1 MSKELKV
8 KKEEYK
14 LNRFKG
20 ITLISLV
27 ITIVVLI
34 ILASVVIHL
43 GLSDNGIFERSKQA
57 KKLYGNATQKE
68 QEQLN
73 ELYGQ
78 LLIASDGTINN
89 ISLEKLQTIIQNE
102 VNKAVTSSTGNPTGT
117 IIAYSVDNVPTGYLK
132 CEGQE
137 ISRTDYNNLFNIIGT
152 TYGDGDGS
160 TTFNVPDLRGE
171 FLRGTGT
178 NSHTNQGNGSSVG
191 THQDATNIPFTF
203 IASSGNFVG
212 PTESYPSNTDHGK
225 LVQGQGR
232 YTSLAPGSA
241 CNTTRAYT
249 ARPTN
254 TSVLYCIKY

>member
-1 MSKELKV
+1 M
-8 KKEEYK
+8 
-14 LNRFKG
+14 
-20 ITLISLV
+20 
-27 ITIVVLI
+27 LI
-34 ILASVVIHL
+34 ILSSVAIYLNL
-43 GLSDNGIFERSKQA
+43 GNNGIFNRAKQA
-57 KKLYGNATQKE
+57 RKLYENATQKE
-68 QEQLN
+68 QEELN

-102 VNKAVTSSTGNPTGT
+102 VNKAVTNSTGNPTGT

-137 ISRTDYNNLFNIIGT
+137 VSRTDYKNLFDIIGT
-152 TYGDGDGS
+152 TYGEGDGS

-191 THQDATNIPFTF
+191 THQDATSIPFIY
-203 IASSGNFVG
+203 IAASGNFIG
-212 PTESYPSNTDHGK
+212 PTESYPSNTDRGTVVTGK
-225 LVQGQGR
+225 GL
-232 YTSLAPGSA
+232 YTGLNSGSA